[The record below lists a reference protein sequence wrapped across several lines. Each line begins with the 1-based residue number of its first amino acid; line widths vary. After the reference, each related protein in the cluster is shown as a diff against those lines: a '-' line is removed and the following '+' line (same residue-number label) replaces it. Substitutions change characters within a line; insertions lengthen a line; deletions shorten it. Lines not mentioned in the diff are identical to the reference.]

1 MKKILDVV
9 LISLLIFM
17 GINLLTADKDPT
29 TMNEVVFNATK
40 GSYAIPASIGLEVQ
54 NSTANSLSINTCDN
68 ISILSSN
75 GSAVDLPAESCSD
88 IEIASWEKTI
98 IDFAPYFALFQ
109 QPGNYTFELSLEE
122 RKYIAQTK
130 VKNRGTIGKLFVWVF
145 YAPIYNLMIVLIET
159 LGYSLGWAIIVIT
172 ILIRF
177 LLVYPQHRMMVSQ
190 RKLQAIQPKIKKIQ
204 EKYKKDSQKLWVELM
219 GLYKKEKVNP
229 MGSCGF
235 LLIQMPIILVIYN
248 IILNIKSPVNPFYL
262 YGFHSGFDMSDMSAV
277 FFRIDLLWTGWLVG
291 ILLAIFIG
299 FIQFIQ
305 IKLSL
310 SFNKKNTPEKKKG
323 VVLEKK
329 KGANDYSSMMPDPEM
344 MNKFML
350 YGMPGMVAVFTYTLF
365 AWVGLYWWIST
376 LFAIVQQLIV
386 NKLVY
391 KDDAVKVWIKEEK

>member
-1 MKKILDVV
+1 MKKILDVL

-17 GINLLTADKDPT
+17 GINLLTADKNQTPSW
-29 TMNEVVFNATK
+29 EIVFNSVK
-40 GSYAIPASIGLEVQ
+40 KSYAIPAAINFELK
-54 NSTANSLSINTCDN
+54 NSTTEALSFNTCEN
-68 ISILSSN
+68 ISVLNN
-75 GSAVDLPAESCSD
+75 GNTLALPETACKD
-88 IEIASWEKTI
+88 ITVAAWETQI
-98 IDFAPYFALFQ
+98 INFAPYYELFST
-109 QPGNYTFELSLEE
+109 PGSYNFELSVDD
-122 RKYIAQTK
+122 KKFIAQTQT
-130 VKNRGTIGKLFVWVF
+130 KNRGTIGKLFVGVF
-145 YAPIYNLMIVLIET
+145 YAPIYNLMIFLVNLFWN
-159 LGYSLGWAIIVIT
+159 SLGWAIVAIT
-172 ILIRF
+172 ILIRIV
-177 LLVYPQHRMMVSQ
+177 LLWPQHKMMVSQ
-190 RKLQAIQPKIKKIQ
+190 RKLQAIQPKIKKLQ

-248 IILNIKSPVNPFYL
+248 IILNIESPTNPFYL
-262 YGFHSGFDMSDMSAV
+262 YGFQSWFDMTAMSST
-277 FFRIDLLWTGWLVG
+277 FFGMDLLTAGGIVG
-291 ILLAIFIG
+291 ILLAAFIWC
-299 FIQFIQ
+299 IQFIQ

-310 SFNKKNTPEKKKG
+310 SFNKKNTDEKKKG

-376 LFAIVQQLIV
+376 LFAIFQQIVV

-391 KDDAVKVWIKEEK
+391 KESTAKPAKIIEK

>member
-17 GINLLTADKDPT
+17 GINLLTADKQAVNT
-29 TMNEVVFNATK
+29 NELTFNATK
-40 GSYAIPASIGLEVQ
+40 WSYSIPASINFEVK
-54 NSTANSLSINTCDN
+54 NSTSENININTCDN
-68 ISILSSN
+68 ITIIQN
-75 GSAVDLPAESCSD
+75 GSTISLPQEACSD
-88 IEIASWEKTI
+88 IEVLSWEKTL
-98 IDFAPYFALFQ
+98 IDFAPYYSLFS
-109 QPGNYTFELSLEE
+109 QPSSYTFELAIDE
-122 RKYIAQTK
+122 KKFITQTQT
-130 VKNRGTIGKLFVWVF
+130 KNRGTIGKLFVWVF
-145 YAPIYNLMIVLIET
+145 YAPIYNLLIF
-159 LGYSLGWAIIVIT
+159 LVDIFSNSLGWAIIAIT
-172 ILIRF
+172 ILIRL
-177 LLVYPQHRMMVSQ
+177 LLVYPQHGMMVSQ

-204 EKYKKDSQKLWVELM
+204 EKHKKDSQKLGVELM
-219 GLYKKEKVNP
+219 ALYKKEKVNP

-262 YGFHSGFDMSDMSAV
+262 YGFQSGFDMSSMSAS
-277 FFRIDLLWTGWLVG
+277 FFGIDLLASGWIVG
-291 ILLAIFIG
+291 IILAIFIG

-310 SFNKKNTPEKKKG
+310 SFNKKNSPEKKKWL
-323 VVLEKK
+323 VLEKK

-350 YGMPGMVAVFTYTLF
+350 YGMPWMVAVFTYTLF

-386 NKLVY
+386 NKVVY
-391 KDDAVKVWIKEEK
+391 KQDVSQVSKVVEK